1 MCTTTD
7 EPSALNGTSKLPPIM
22 KKKMLRMAASSF
34 LYMPPMGTNGAF
46 ARNQKQTVTSEIR
59 KRHNFIS
66 PRGGTF
72 EAITGRRLPGH

>member
-34 LYMPPMGTNGAF
+34 LYMPPMGMGRLHETF
-46 ARNQKQTVTSEIR
+46 L
-59 KRHNFIS
+59 
-66 PRGGTF
+66 GTGPDL
-72 EAITGRRLPGH
+72 GRIDKKST

>member
-34 LYMPPMGTNGAF
+34 LYMPPMGMGRLHETKGN
-46 ARNQKQTVTSEIR
+46 
-59 KRHNFIS
+59 RHV
-66 PRGGTF
+66 
-72 EAITGRRLPGH
+72 

>member
-1 MCTTTD
+1 
-7 EPSALNGTSKLPPIM
+7 M

-34 LYMPPMGTNGAF
+34 LYMPPMGMGRLHET
-46 ARNQKQTVTSEIR
+46 QKQTVTSEIR